1 MSSGRDK
8 KASGKDNLLQ
18 EVRSSVHEHWI
29 QDALE
34 DDDIRESLKR
44 NSSLDRNNND
54 RPNQVS
60 RLPRDQAGAN
70 VYLRQPKVRR
80 R

>member
-8 KASGKDNLLQ
+8 KASGKDSLPQ

-54 RPNQVS
+54 RPNQS
-60 RLPRDQAGAN
+60 
-70 VYLRQPKVRR
+70 K
-80 R
+80 